1 MASMLT
7 PAADG
12 AMPRSLAAA
21 IEERLLVPT
30 YSSEWAPATIA
41 AHRGMAL
48 PFQLLGK
55 VHRWWVSFHG
65 RELRLA
71 GIGRKKLIEP
81 LYLTLFGGLSEPSRQ
96 ARRMLWRP
104 EPLAGTGADIVV
116 AEVHRWMA
124 PRFRR
129 AGWVIVP
136 EAVRWLGELSQVPPA
151 EPCRSLKDDLRKV
164 RKNGFTLSQSTA
176 AEDWEE
182 FYSEM
187 VQPQARSRHGE
198 TAWVPSRRL
207 MEQFAAN
214 GILHLISQSG
224 VRVAG
229 ACSLR
234 RGEHLWIPLMGIRHG
249 DPTLLRQGAGNAALA
264 LTFEWARA
272 AGYRWLDAGRTG
284 PFINDG
290 LQQSKRK
297 WGLAPA
303 PDPLSHVAAVWVGS
317 DVARQAFSRQPV
329 LVEDGTTLQVYAG
342 EAM

>member
-1 MASMLT
+1 MLM
-7 PAADG
+7 PAVQG
-12 AMPRSLAAA
+12 AAPRSLAAA

-30 YSSEWAPATIA
+30 YGSEWAPATIA

-48 PFQLLGK
+48 PFQLLGQA
-55 VHRWWVSFHG
+55 HRWWVSFHG
-65 RELRLA
+65 KELRLA

-96 ARRMLWRP
+96 TRRMLWRP
-104 EPLAGTGADIVV
+104 DPLADTGADIVV

-136 EAVRWLGELSQVPPA
+136 EAVRWLGELSQVPPPQ
-151 EPCRSLKDDLRKV
+151 PCRSLRDDLRKV
-164 RKNGFTLSQSTA
+164 RNNGFTLSQSTA
-176 AEDWEE
+176 PEDWEE

-187 VQPQARSRHGE
+187 VQPQARSRHGT

-207 MEQFAAN
+207 MEQFAAT
-214 GILHLISQSG
+214 GLLHLISRNG
-224 VRVAG
+224 ARVAG
-229 ACSLR
+229 ACSLG

-249 DPTLLRQGAGNAALA
+249 DPMLLRQGAGNAALA
-264 LTFEWARA
+264 LTFEWARGS
-272 AGYRWLDAGRTG
+272 GYRWIDAGRTG

-303 PDPLSHVAAVWVGS
+303 PDPLAHVAAVWVGTE
-317 DVARQAFSRQPV
+317 VARQAFARQPV
-329 LVEDGTTLQVYAG
+329 LVEDGTALRVYAG
-342 EAM
+342 EAI